1 MGGRGAGCAH
11 PCEKSALGFETQA
24 YIAYLFGR
32 LVFEGSVLLCS
43 ENALR
48 NVCRNAWETI
58 VL

>member
-1 MGGRGAGCAH
+1 VRGRSSGANT
-11 PCEKSALGFETQA
+11 PSKNPSLFSRIQA

-43 ENALR
+43 ENDLR
-48 NVCRNAWETI
+48 NVCRNAWETV